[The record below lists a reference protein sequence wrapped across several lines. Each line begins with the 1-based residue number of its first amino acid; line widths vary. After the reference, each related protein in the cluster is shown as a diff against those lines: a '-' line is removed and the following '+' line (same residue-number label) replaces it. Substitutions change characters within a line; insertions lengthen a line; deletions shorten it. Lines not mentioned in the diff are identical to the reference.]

1 MGRGARARPASRSAT
16 CPGQFGVTVRADIN
30 WKDPKGPKEKR
41 GVDVAP
47 SAGLKKV
54 KS

>member
-1 MGRGARARPASRSAT
+1 MQGRVQRRAPLPA
-16 CPGQFGVTVRADIN
+16 PGQFGVTVRADIN